1 MRRPTFRHDAD
12 MAKVRPAVADDLG
25 AVQALVNAAYA
36 HYIPRLGRAPGPMTD
51 DYAAAI
57 AQGFVHVIEMDSM
70 LMGLVVLIAEPDALL
85 VDNIAVAPAAQ
96 GQKIG
101 RQLMTFAEDTAKQLG
116 LPCLRLYTNELMT
129 ENIGWYTRLGFRET
143 HRVTEAG
150 LRRVY
155 MSLIR
160 REP

>member
-1 MRRPTFRHDAD
+1 MTNI
-12 MAKVRPAVADDLG
+12 RPAVADDLS

-36 HYIPRLGRAPGPMTD
+36 PYIPRLGRAPGPMTD

-57 AQGFVHVIEMDSM
+57 AKGLVHLIETDST
-70 LMGLVVLIAEPDALL
+70 LAGLVVLIAEPDALL
-85 VDNIAVAPAAQ
+85 LDNIAVAPAAQ

-101 RQLMTFAEDTAKQLG
+101 RRLMEFAEETAKQRG

-143 HRVTEAG
+143 HRGGTSGAAAG
-150 LRRVY
+150 LYEPAADR
-155 MSLIR
+155 R
-160 REP
+160 REGFFL